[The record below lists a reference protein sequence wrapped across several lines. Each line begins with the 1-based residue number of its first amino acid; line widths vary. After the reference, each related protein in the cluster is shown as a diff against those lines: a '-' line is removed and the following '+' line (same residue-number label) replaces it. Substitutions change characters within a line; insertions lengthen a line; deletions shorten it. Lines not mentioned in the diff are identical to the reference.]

1 MWSGHSYPLGFCRC
15 RQSGQECPLHT
26 LNSTFGIPGRFGRLG
41 SRWDRRRAGALT
53 MERLHLFQ
61 KVIEFGD
68 EQRELPVVLLL
79 RNEIAQLLDPFF

>member
-1 MWSGHSYPLGFCRC
+1 
-15 RQSGQECPLHT
+15 
-26 LNSTFGIPGRFGRLG
+26 
-41 SRWDRRRAGALT
+41 